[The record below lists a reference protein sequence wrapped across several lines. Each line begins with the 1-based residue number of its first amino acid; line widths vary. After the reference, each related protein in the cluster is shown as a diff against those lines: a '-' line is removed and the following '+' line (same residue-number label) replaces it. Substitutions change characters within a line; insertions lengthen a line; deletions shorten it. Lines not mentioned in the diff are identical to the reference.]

1 MNIPFPFEPCLVFST
16 LAIFLLTGVLLRAK
30 IPFFQK
36 FLFPSCL
43 IGGTLGLILKSTGVI
58 DLVFDLKSSHLE
70 TFAYHFF
77 NISFISVGL
86 TQGAKQKESTSKG
99 KEFVN
104 GPLWMAL
111 IQGVTFPLQAAL
123 GGVFVI
129 LFGVLGIKLFSTFGF
144 LVPLGFTEGP
154 GQALSVG
161 KVWEFKFGFTHG
173 ATLGLTFATIGFF
186 FAFFVGVPLVNWAIR
201 KGHSKHGST
210 ELSQDLLKGFI
221 SKTQKKESAGEL
233 TMHSGNID
241 TLAFQTGLVGVVYAI
256 TYAFILAFG
265 KILPADAAAILWG
278 FFFFFGMLFAL
289 IIRIILGKIGIDYL
303 IDPGVQRRITGWA
316 VDFLIVSTVMAI
328 QLVVVWKFIVPVSV
342 ISITIGILTT
352 LVVVYFG
359 KRIESYNI
367 ERTAAIYGTVTGTVS
382 SGLLLLRI
390 VDPEFKTPAAMDVAI
405 MNVVVAPII
414 ASLLVLVNAPVWWN
428 WSLGLTIAVFAAVMV
443 ASVIALR
450 LLKLWGEPKF

>member
-1 MNIPFPFEPCLVFST
+1 MNIPFPFELTLIFST
-16 LAIFLLTGVLLRAK
+16 LAIFLLIGVLLRAK

-58 DLVFDLKSSHLE
+58 DLVFDLKDTHLE

-86 TQGAKQKESTSKG
+86 TRGAEQDKSISKG
-99 KEFVN
+99 RQFAS
-104 GPLWMAL
+104 GPLWMAI
-111 IQGVTFPLQAAL
+111 IQGITFPLQAL
-123 GGVFVI
+123 VGGLLVL
-129 LFGVLGIKLFSTFGF
+129 LFGLLGTKLFPTFGF

-186 FAFFVGVPLVNWAIR
+186 FAFFIGVPLVNWAIR
-201 KGHSKHGST
+201 KGHSKLGSV
-210 ELSQDLLKGFI
+210 ELSPEFLKGFVP
-221 SKTQKKESAGEL
+221 KTQKKESAGEL

-241 TLAFQTGLVGVVYAI
+241 TLAFQTAMVGVVYAI
-256 TYAFILAFG
+256 TYAFVLAFG
-265 KILPADAAAILWG
+265 KFLSADAAAILWG

-303 IDPGVQRRITGWA
+303 IDPGVQRRITGGA

-328 QLVVVWKFIVPVSV
+328 QLVVVWQFILPVSV
-342 ISITIGILTT
+342 IAITIGILTT

-359 KRIESYNI
+359 KRIDSYNI

-390 VDPEFKTPAAMDVAI
+390 VDPEFKTPAAMDVAL
-405 MNVVVAPII
+405 MNVVVAPVI
-414 ASLLVLVNAPVWWN
+414 AGLMVLVNAPVWWN
-428 WSLGLTIAVFAAVMV
+428 WSVGLTIAVFAAVMLT
-443 ASVIALR
+443 SVFVLWLAR
-450 LLKLWGEPKF
+450 LWGEPKF